1 MTENLLKLGFTEKE
15 AKVFLVLLRGDLMAA
30 SDVAKEASIRRTDV
44 YDILRDFTKAGYIN
58 EIDTNRITMFQMID
72 PRIIGD
78 KVQSETIRKANLQ
91 AQNAKT
97 TFENLFP
104 LYKSKI
110 SSNQE
115 FINIELVRGHN
126 KHRSAKFTEYT
137 KQTQN
142 EILLMVRLANQA
154 SISEETDGA
163 IGGFIK
169 KGGIFKC
176 IYESTEF
183 LKISANGG
191 TLQSYAFKEALEIF
205 KKFEKRGEQIKFT
218 SEQIAN
224 FAIFDRYTVY
234 FNIFEPALPSSK
246 KSDIII
252 KNKELANYL
261 ANTFEFYWGNSKKI
275 NELI

>member
-30 SDVAKEASIRRTDV
+30 SDVAKEANIRRTDV
-44 YDILRDFTKAGYIN
+44 YDILNQFVKLGYIN

-78 KVQSETIRKANLQ
+78 KVQNDTLKRASLQ

-104 LYKSKI
+104 LYKSKL
-110 SSNQE
+110 STSQE
-115 FINIELVRGHN
+115 FINIEVVRGHN
-126 KHRSAKFTEYT
+126 KHRAVKFAELT
-137 KQTQN
+137 KESRN
-142 EILLMVRLANQA
+142 EILLMVKLEN
-154 SISEETDGA
+154 EGA
-163 IGGFIK
+163 ISDEADKMIGNFMK
-169 KGGIFKC
+169 KGGIFRC
-176 IYESTEF
+176 VYQIPEF
-183 LKISANGG
+183 VRIQLGNKLE
-191 TLQSYAFKEALEIF
+191 TMPFKESLEIF
-205 KKFEKRGEQIKFT
+205 KKFEKNGEQIRF
-218 SEQIAN
+218 SENTVYN

-234 FNIFEPALPSSK
+234 MNIFEPALPKSK
-246 KSDIII
+246 RSDIII
-252 KNKELANYL
+252 KNKDLATFL

>member
-30 SDVAKEASIRRTDV
+30 SDVAKEANIRRTDV
-44 YDILRDFTKAGYIN
+44 YDILNNFTKAGYIN
-58 EIDTNRITMFQMID
+58 EVDTNRITMFQMID
-72 PRIIGD
+72 PRVIGD
-78 KVQSETIRKANLQ
+78 KVQSETVRRAQLQ

-97 TFENLFP
+97 TFDSLFP
-104 LYKSKI
+104 LYKSKV
-110 SSNQE
+110 SSNQD

-126 KHRSAKFTEYT
+126 KHRDVKFTECT
-137 KQTQN
+137 KQTQS
-142 EILLMVRLANQA
+142 EILLMVRLKNQGM
-154 SISEETDGA
+154 ISDEADKM

-176 IYESTEF
+176 IYEKSEY
-183 LKISANGG
+183 LKIIKNGKVE
-191 TLQSYAFKEALEIF
+191 TFHFKDALPIFQS
-205 KKFEKRGEQIKFT
+205 FERNGEQIRFT
-218 SEQIAN
+218 EVDVTS

-234 FNIFEPALPSSK
+234 LNIFEPVLPSNK

-252 KNKELANYL
+252 KNKELAQYL

-275 NELI
+275 SELI

>member
-44 YDILRDFTKAGYIN
+44 YDILKDFTKAGYIN

-72 PRIIGD
+72 PRVIGD

-126 KHRSAKFTEYT
+126 KHRTVKFDECT
-137 KQTQN
+137 KQTKS
-142 EILLMVRLANQA
+142 EILLMMKLDTQGT
-154 SISEETDGA
+154 ISDEADKT
-163 IGGFIK
+163 IGNFIK
-169 KGGIFKC
+169 AGGIFKT
-176 IYESTEF
+176 IYDCPEFVKVSRGGKVESLHFNEV
-183 LKISANGG
+183 LPI
-191 TLQSYAFKEALEIF
+191 L
-205 KKFEKRGEQIKFT
+205 KKFEDRGEQVRLTESNIT
-218 SEQIAN
+218 T

-234 FNIFEPALPSSK
+234 LNIFEPALPSNK
-246 KSDIII
+246 KSDIIV
-252 KNKELANYL
+252 KNKELASYL
-261 ANTFEFYWGNSKKI
+261 ATTFEFYWGNSKKI

>member
-30 SDVAKEASIRRTDV
+30 SDVAKEANIRRTDV
-44 YDILRDFTKAGYIN
+44 YDILNQFTKAGYIN

-78 KVQSETIRKANLQ
+78 KVQSDTIRKANLQ

-97 TFENLFP
+97 VFDNLFP

-110 SSNQE
+110 SSNE
-115 FINIELVRGHN
+115 DFINIELVRGHN
-126 KHRSAKFTEYT
+126 KHRSVKFTEYT

-142 EILLMVRLANQA
+142 EILLMINLKNQS
-154 SISEETDGA
+154 SISDEADKV
-163 IGGFIK
+163 IGNFIK
-169 KGGIFKC
+169 KGGIFRC
-176 IYESTEF
+176 IYESTDF
-183 LKISANGG
+183 LKISKDGG
-191 TLQSYAFKEALEIF
+191 KLETFPFKEALQIF
-205 KKFEKRGEQIKFT
+205 KNFEKRGEQIKFT
-218 SEQIAN
+218 EKSVAS

-234 FNIFEPALPSSK
+234 LNIFEPSLPSSK
-246 KSDIII
+246 KSDVII
-252 KNKELANYL
+252 KNKELAVYL
-261 ANTFEFYWGNSKKI
+261 ANTFEFYWGNSKSI